1 MPAKLSSAAMRI
13 IHGLA
18 VFVVFTALLL
28 NVVFH
33 AAVSY
38 DGDEIVSISQALF
51 SGVVTLIGIGALLW
65 WLSRVSSRFARLSP
79 ALLFA
84 ALSVVYGLFSA
95 YLICGTS
102 HSIRA
107 DASNVFVAAQAF
119 RNGDYSAFQPGEYL
133 SIYPHQLGMMSFDLL
148 LSRAAEVPIT
158 SLAAIGTYPHLMS
171 FGLLD
176 YVMPYVSGTALPCFL
191 ANTVLVLGINLCCW
205 RISLELSA
213 SRGVQLLTIFLSFAF
228 FPQLLFIRFAY
239 GQIPGLFFLMLSFL
253 FTLRFCREHRWPSVL
268 GLVLCLSASILIRQ
282 NNLVGAIAIGVYLLL
297 HLSRRH
303 GWKTLGA
310 LAAVL
315 ACMLVPSRLLA
326 AHYEARTET
335 SLHEGMPTVLWVAM
349 GTDVDNEVRGPGWYD
364 ESTMKLYRSVECSAA
379 KAADAG
385 MEKLH
390 NNWEKI
396 KVDPTR
402 AASFF
407 SRKIISTWC
416 DPLYQSVWSGPL
428 PSLNQQVYPPLLQSL
443 YQGGWVEKAANA
455 CARAVTLVI
464 YLGVCVFLLH
474 HGRQKEGWP
483 LVLLYFLGGFLFHI
497 LWETKASTFTPM
509 CSASFPLRQTDSGR
523 VFRSCARAA

>member
-18 VFVVFTALLL
+18 VFVVCTVLLL

-38 DGDEIVSISQALF
+38 DGDEIVSISLALF

-65 WLSRVSSRFARLSP
+65 WLSRASSRFARLSP

-84 ALSVVYGLFSA
+84 ALSVVYGLLSA
-95 YLICGTS
+95 WLICGTS

-119 RNGDYSAFQPGEYL
+119 RNGDYSAFQPGKYL
-133 SIYPHQLGMMSFDLL
+133 SIYPHQLGMMTFDLL
-148 LSRAAEVPIT
+148 LDYAMPFAV
-158 SLAAIGTYPHLMS
+158 GT
-171 FGLLD
+171 
-176 YVMPYVSGTALPCFL
+176 TLPCFL

-228 FPQLLFIRFAY
+228 FPQFLFIRFAY

-315 ACMLVPSRLLA
+315 ACMLVPSRLLTA
-326 AHYEARTET
+326 YYEARTET
-335 SLHEGMPTVLWVAM
+335 SLQEGMPTVLWVAM
-349 GTDVDNEVRGPGWYD
+349 GTDVDNVVRGPGWYD

-385 MEKLH
+385 MEKLR

-396 KVDPTR
+396 KADPTR
-402 AASFF
+402 AAGFF

-497 LWETKASTFTPM
+497 LWETKSQYVYPYVFCLIPFA
-509 CSASFPLRQTDSGR
+509 ADGLRQGISLLHQGSMR
-523 VFRSCARAA
+523 FSRSRR